1 MEILFYAVVVLLLAA
16 NLYFVTRKD
25 NSDEK
30 EDEYLIKG
38 IVSELIDNEE
48 SQIHKLLNKS
58 DKTVR
63 ELLEKTGEIK
73 SSITGVDQQTRNL
86 ISVLNNNQS
95 RGQWAEF
102 QVEDLLGIMEY
113 KDGIHYET
121 QKIMSS
127 GNKPDFTFY
136 LPDDKTINMDSKFPL
151 TIYMEISKLNRDLE
165 DDSLDEISRRDIT
178 DLIKNKNKEFLDR
191 AIKNK
196 IDETS
201 TREGYISP
209 EEDTVDFVLMY
220 IPLEN
225 LYHFLLTSTIGAKNT
240 PVIQYAFAQKVILVS
255 PQTLMAY
262 LETIRHSMKLFSLQ
276 TDTKNILST
285 HEKVK
290 NEIRKFIDS
299 FDETTKKLDQTVK
312 AFDSLKSTRVNKLEK
327 SFEELDEVNKKLSDA
342 ARSPSI
348 AA

>member
-1 MEILFYAVVVLLLAA
+1 MATVV
-16 NLYFVTRKD
+16 YFVTRKD
-25 NSDEK
+25 DSDEK
-30 EDEYLIKG
+30 DDEYLIKG

-58 DKTVR
+58 DQTVR
-63 ELLEKTGEIK
+63 EFLEKTGEIK

-102 QVEDLLGIMEY
+102 QVEDLLGVMDY

-136 LPDDKTINMDSKFPL
+136 LPDNKTINMDSKFPL
-151 TIYMEISKLNRDLE
+151 TIYMEISKLNKDLE
-165 DDSLDEISRRDIT
+165 DDSLDEISRREIT
-178 DLIKNKNKEFLDR
+178 DLIKSKNKEFLDR

-290 NEIRKFIDS
+290 NEIRKFLDS

-312 AFDSLKSTRVNKLEK
+312 AFDSLKTTRVNKLEK
-327 SFEELDEVNKKLSDA
+327 SFEELDEVNKKLSD
-342 ARSPSI
+342 
-348 AA
+348 

>member
-16 NLYFVTRKD
+16 NLYFVTREND
-25 NSDEK
+25 NDEK

-48 SQIHKLLNKS
+48 SQINKLLNKS
-58 DKTVR
+58 DQTVR
-63 ELLEKTGEIK
+63 EFLEKTGEIK

-102 QVEDLLGIMEY
+102 QVEDLLGVMEY

-165 DDSLDEISRRDIT
+165 DDSLDEISRREIT
-178 DLIKNKNKEFLDR
+178 DLIKIKNKEFLDR

-290 NEIRKFIDS
+290 SEIRKFIDS

-312 AFDSLKSTRVNKLEK
+312 AFDSLKTTRVNKLEK
-327 SFEELDEVNKKLSDA
+327 SFEELDEVNKKLSD
-342 ARSPSI
+342 
-348 AA
+348 

>member
-290 NEIRKFIDS
+290 SEIRKFIDS

-327 SFEELDEVNKKLSDA
+327 SFEELDEVNKKLSD
-342 ARSPSI
+342 
-348 AA
+348 